1 MSLKLCRARCAHTG
15 RTLRR
20 LVLALLVCL
29 PAGAA
34 AQSTV
39 VLIVERR
46 NAVVAEG
53 VATVVAP
60 DTLLTGRSLLG
71 HQHAKRRPAAR

>member
-1 MSLKLCRARCAHTG
+1 MG

-20 LVLALLVCL
+20 LMLALLVCL

-39 VLIVERR
+39 ALIVERR
-46 NAVVAEG
+46 NVVVAEG

-60 DTLLTGRSLLG
+60 DTLLTGRSLL
-71 HQHAKRRPAAR
+71 ALARASNGLVLGRHPESVDLV